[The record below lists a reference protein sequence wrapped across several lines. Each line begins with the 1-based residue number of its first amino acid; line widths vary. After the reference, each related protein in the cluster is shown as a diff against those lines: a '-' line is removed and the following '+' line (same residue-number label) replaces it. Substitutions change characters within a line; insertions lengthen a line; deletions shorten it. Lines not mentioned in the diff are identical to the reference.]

1 MTTTSTSRL
10 LNLLSLLQTG
20 REWPGSLLAERLGIS
35 PRTVR
40 RDVDRLREMGYRI
53 DGTMG
58 PIGGYRL
65 DAGSELPPLLFDDD
79 QVVALAIAL
88 QAATVSG
95 VGIEDAALRALT
107 TVRQVMPSRLRHR
120 LTALDFI
127 AIPGRIG
134 DATPGAVSPD
144 VLVAVSSAV
153 RAQHVLRFDY
163 AGRPRRVEPHHLVV
177 FEGRWY
183 LVGWDLD
190 RSDWRIYRVDRLAP
204 RTPTGPRFSPRPI
217 PGGNV
222 AAYLSGRFKGSGGDD
237 RWPCIGKVILDL
249 PARAVLP
256 FAGDGVVEDL
266 GDDRCSLEVGSWS
279 WIALA
284 ASLNRFDT
292 AIEVVHPAE
301 LVAAFGELA
310 TRNAATAL
318 SPRERGVLVV
328 ISGLPGTGKSAVAA
342 EVARRLGAVHLS
354 IDSVEDALLGAG
366 MEPGWT
372 TGVAAYE
379 AVRAAAEQNL
389 RLGRTV
395 IVDAVNDS
403 EPARDTWRRA
413 GAATGTTPHFFV
425 LELADTAEHRRRL
438 EGRARGLAHVGE
450 PSWSDVRSRAEA
462 FEPWQG
468 PHDWIDASAPVA
480 AVAASV
486 LHRLE
491 SAEPRTP

>member
-1 MTTTSTSRL
+1 MTATSTSRL

-53 DGTMG
+53 DATMG
-58 PIGGYRL
+58 PIGGYKL

-79 QVVALAIAL
+79 QVIALAIAL
-88 QAATVSG
+88 QSATVSG
-95 VGIEDAALRALT
+95 VGIEEAALRALT

-120 LTALDFI
+120 LTALDFT
-127 AIPGRIG
+127 AIPGKIG
-134 DATPGAVSPD
+134 GTTRGAVSPE

-153 RAQHVLRFDY
+153 RAQHVLRFDH

-204 RTPTGPRFSPRPI
+204 RAPTGPRFTPRLI
-217 PGGNV
+217 PGGDV
-222 AAYLSGRFKGSGGDD
+222 ASFVSGQFKGSKRGDS
-237 RWPCIGKVILDL
+237 WPCVGKVILHL

-266 GDDRCSLEVGSWS
+266 GDDRCSLEGGSWS

-292 AIEVVHPAE
+292 AIEVLHPAE
-301 LVAAFGELA
+301 LAAAFGELA
-310 TRNAATAL
+310 ARNATTAR
-318 SPRERGVLVV
+318 SSRQQGVLVV
-328 ISGLPGTGKSAVAA
+328 ISGLPGVGKSAVAD
-342 EVARRLGAVHLS
+342 EVARMLGAVHLS
-354 IDSVEDALLGAG
+354 IDSVEEALLACGLQ
-366 MEPGWT
+366 PGWT

-413 GAATGTTPHFFV
+413 SAATGTPLRFFV
-425 LELADTAEHRRRL
+425 LDLADTAEHRRRI

-450 PSWSDVRSRAEA
+450 PSWSDIRSRSEA

-468 PHDWIDASAPVA
+468 PHERIDASATLA
-480 AVAASV
+480 AVAASI

-491 SAEPRTP
+491 TAEPRTP